1 MKRLLL
7 VAAAAA
13 GWTRQKK
20 PIPNLGVVL
29 RPREGVTSRP
39 ATLRRLRG
47 EGVARVK
54 LETYGAREVREAV
67 ANLGVGSRVAVSIP
81 DAEVED
87 VSRGG
92 AAADRVC
99 AAIKSVHEH
108 VDGVLVGVTPP
119 SGAGADLKRL
129 AQIANASRSVSK
141 ACSNVNAS
149 VPVTTAFDLNV
160 LRSSYPPSASL
171 FAAPGPLREVLDHL
185 RSTKAPFAI
194 QLDPYGAWRSEYYD
208 VSLDFA
214 TFALDPS
221 RDRPQFIDEGSGA
234 QYYALIDAML
244 DSVRWALAKEGFGD
258 LDVVI
263 TRVGWPSGLVDTVNP
278 PPAADAPGAGATL
291 ELAASFA
298 HGLGKRRGVLGASA
312 PELQKNVNQGYVVAY
327 VYEADDGAPAPD
339 GLRWGVCGQQGS
351 LKYSIRTGAVV
362 APRLRTASTA
372 CLGPACIRK
381 RFSHAKQHDVEMAAL
396 GVAVGALILGVAA
409 FVAILS
415 IQPAQARSPRSPTQ
429 VERIMRVANQRAEE
443 NQRAARAAPS
453 LLKPQDLLRWGSRP
467 LMTVAESPGASDVE
481 GSEAGSL
488 KKR

>member
-1 MKRLLL
+1 M
-7 VAAAAA
+7 
-13 GWTRQKK
+13 
-20 PIPNLGVVL
+20 
-29 RPREGVTSRP
+29 
-39 ATLRRLRG
+39 
-47 EGVARVK
+47 
-54 LETYGAREVREAV
+54 
-67 ANLGVGSRVAVSIP
+67 
-81 DAEVED
+81 
-87 VSRGG
+87 
-92 AAADRVC
+92 
-99 AAIKSVHEH
+99 
-108 VDGVLVGVTPP
+108 
-119 SGAGADLKRL
+119 
-129 AQIANASRSVSK
+129 
-141 ACSNVNAS
+141 
-149 VPVTTAFDLNV
+149 
-160 LRSSYPPSASL
+160 
-171 FAAPGPLREVLDHL
+171 
-185 RSTKAPFAI
+185 
-194 QLDPYGAWRSEYYD
+194 
-208 VSLDFA
+208 
-214 TFALDPS
+214 
-221 RDRPQFIDEGSGA
+221 
-234 QYYALIDAML
+234 
-244 DSVRWALAKEGFGD
+244 
-258 LDVVI
+258 
-263 TRVGWPSGLVDTVNP
+263 
-278 PPAADAPGAGATL
+278 
-291 ELAASFA
+291 
-298 HGLGKRRGVLGASA
+298 LGASA